1 MRNIRFSIVVIFC
14 TLCGMVSAQEYVDLG
29 LSVKWCTRNAGTSV
43 DEPHGDY
50 YRWADAMAI
59 STTDGSRMG
68 TKAEW
73 EELRK
78 YCKWEW
84 TVRDSIEG
92 YLVTSNVKGYKGK
105 SIFLPAAGWL
115 RNGLPEAHGS
125 YAAYWSST
133 QGVQPDDEAAYALNF
148 KRGFSEWHSENRLSE
163 QQTRMVMPLSG
174 KEITKLTLETG
185 KLNMQQGSTARLSVS
200 MSRGKRNV
208 NSAAT
213 WNSSD
218 EKVVSVMDDGLIV
231 AIAPGKCTVTVQ
243 AYGKSAECA
252 VTVTPHE
259 MEFVDLGLGVL
270 WATCNIG
277 ASSPSDYGNYYAWA
291 ELEPKEFYSWEKYRY
306 RSFDDQNGM
315 DKYTAEGYS
324 HQNLKA
330 DKLERLEPMDD
341 VASVISGGK
350 WHMPTSDDFEELVS
364 GCEYQKETLN
374 GVQGVRFTSTIPGYE
389 GRSIFIPM
397 AGCMNGNEPTE
408 LGEQLFVW
416 SASAGVGNQGSFLNT
431 QNERLLIDDDELSEL
446 SAEMIEKIKNAVYTG
461 VNGYESRFVGM
472 SVRPVMSLDD
482 DMFTSLTFTDD
493 NQDLYF
499 GQVKRIQVKMMP
511 ANRLV
516 KDKNVT
522 WSSSDPGVAAFADGF
537 LTAVGKGNCI
547 ITAESGGYK
556 AEMAVSVTLPVPEPV
571 DLGLSVMW
579 ASANLG
585 SSIPEEPGAYFMWG
599 ETSPKAG
606 LYTGDKYK
614 FGQYVN
620 ATTKYNFYTNSWGG
634 SDYPLDYKETLD
646 PEDDAAV
653 VLLGDGWRMPTANEL
668 WELGTKCTW
677 KEVTVMEDSTEY
689 GIFRRLLGYVITSN
703 VPGYEDRS
711 IYLPANG
718 FMSEYM
724 GRDDSE
730 PRSNIGD
737 IYYWTSTLDQS
748 VGRSNRRYNGF
759 GIRPVKDFPESEK
772 RGKVE
777 PDPVKP
783 LKHNAQVDLGLSV
796 LWADCNVGADNP
808 EEQGA
813 SFAWGETKPKTYYS
827 DYNYKYMTAYKE
839 ANKWWYSKYIP
850 DRERSNDP
858 YKDGKD
864 RLDPEDDAATV
875 NWGGK
880 WRTPTKY
887 EFKELYE
894 KCEWRVDTVNGI
906 KGYRITSMV
915 PGYTQNSI
923 FLPFNSGNGEIGA
936 FTSLYNGFYLT
947 SDLSS
952 DYTERCVVLEF
963 SDYDFG
969 TTDEVDLDSGEGT
982 QRLGGLKMSKIHITG
997 IGRTSDYSV
1006 RAVCDK

>member
-208 NSAAT
+208 NSTAT

-364 GCEYQKETLN
+364 GCEYQKETVN

-482 DMFTSLTFTDD
+482 DMFTSLTFTIDD
-493 NQDLYF
+493 KWLGKVNDMKTFLQRGKDIQEQINILGDDGVPVDYHEEFWKAEVIDYVILQQDAFDKIDAVCPLERQRYMLDVVMDICKHDYSFDIFTEVSEYF
-499 GQVKRIQVKMMP
+499 KRVINLCKQMNYSEFHSKDFENYEKKLKELLAEKQVK
-511 ANRLV
+511 
-516 KDKNVT
+516 D
-522 WSSSDPGVAAFADGF
+522 
-537 LTAVGKGNCI
+537 
-547 ITAESGGYK
+547 
-556 AEMAVSVTLPVPEPV
+556 
-571 DLGLSVMW
+571 
-579 ASANLG
+579 
-585 SSIPEEPGAYFMWG
+585 
-599 ETSPKAG
+599 
-606 LYTGDKYK
+606 
-614 FGQYVN
+614 
-620 ATTKYNFYTNSWGG
+620 
-634 SDYPLDYKETLD
+634 
-646 PEDDAAV
+646 
-653 VLLGDGWRMPTANEL
+653 
-668 WELGTKCTW
+668 
-677 KEVTVMEDSTEY
+677 
-689 GIFRRLLGYVITSN
+689 
-703 VPGYEDRS
+703 
-711 IYLPANG
+711 
-718 FMSEYM
+718 
-724 GRDDSE
+724 
-730 PRSNIGD
+730 
-737 IYYWTSTLDQS
+737 
-748 VGRSNRRYNGF
+748 
-759 GIRPVKDFPESEK
+759 
-772 RGKVE
+772 
-777 PDPVKP
+777 
-783 LKHNAQVDLGLSV
+783 
-796 LWADCNVGADNP
+796 
-808 EEQGA
+808 
-813 SFAWGETKPKTYYS
+813 
-827 DYNYKYMTAYKE
+827 
-839 ANKWWYSKYIP
+839 
-850 DRERSNDP
+850 
-858 YKDGKD
+858 
-864 RLDPEDDAATV
+864 
-875 NWGGK
+875 
-880 WRTPTKY
+880 
-887 EFKELYE
+887 
-894 KCEWRVDTVNGI
+894 
-906 KGYRITSMV
+906 
-915 PGYTQNSI
+915 
-923 FLPFNSGNGEIGA
+923 
-936 FTSLYNGFYLT
+936 
-947 SDLSS
+947 
-952 DYTERCVVLEF
+952 
-963 SDYDFG
+963 
-969 TTDEVDLDSGEGT
+969 
-982 QRLGGLKMSKIHITG
+982 
-997 IGRTSDYSV
+997 
-1006 RAVCDK
+1006 